1 MLKKVI
7 SHILLLVFLM
17 QLFGMSAIYFSQRYA
32 FKQSAIKFIES
43 INEQK
48 FTVLKLTALE
58 FQLAK
63 FAEQELF
70 INGQLFDILET
81 KFENG
86 FVTVKVFR
94 DTKEESFL
102 KKTIDW
108 FDASNP
114 SKSSLP
120 KLIFKTFF
128 NPIVL
133 CNNLT
138 FSIFNSV
145 SVNLNSNLL
154 LCFLNVCIKPFTPP
168 PLV

>member
-1 MLKKVI
+1 MPYKAVA
-7 SHILLLVFLM
+7 HILLLVFFI
-17 QLFGMSAIYFSQRYA
+17 QLFGMTAVYFSQRYSV
-32 FKQSAIKFIES
+32 KQTAIKIIES
-43 INEQK
+43 NNEHQ
-48 FTVLKLTALE
+48 FTFLKLSELE

-63 FAEQELF
+63 FEEQELF
-70 INGQLFDILET
+70 INGQLFDIIEK
-81 KFENG
+81 KFEDG
-86 FVTVKVFR
+86 YVIVKVFR

-128 NPIVL
+128 NPIIL
-133 CNNLT
+133 CNNFI

-145 SVNLNSNLL
+145 SVKMYNNLL